1 MRFTIFQESR
11 VGKRR
16 TNQDRVAYSYTRDAL
31 LLVLADG
38 MGGHLYG
45 EVAAQISV
53 QFIAQSFQQEARPKV
68 SDPVL
73 FLSRVLSNAH
83 HAILDYAFDKQLS
96 DVPRTT
102 IVACLVQEGVAHWA
116 HAGDSRL
123 YMIRKGKL
131 AAQTRDHSRVQL
143 MLDQGLL
150 DAEAAAVH
158 PGRNR
163 IFSCLGGNHPPQIEF
178 SRGVSLINGDVL
190 AICSD
195 GVWGP
200 LDADTIVGTLADGRV
215 MDAVPKLMNE
225 AETLGG
231 AQCDNMTLIAMTWH
245 DDQQEDIPDTVST
258 RTMPADAYTT
268 RWKAS
273 GAASATRKTSARTR
287 SSAPSARST
296 PRSTSSSEPR
306 HARAGAPPRLARSRR
321 PAPTRCSAPAGR
333 PQRMR
338 WDESSC
344 HEPPRPPD
352 GSPSVD
358 SRAARLSRVVST
370 SHACNSRST
379 APKWKTASLV
389 RIARN
394 PFKSFATP
402 TASMLA

>member
-11 VGKRR
+11 VGKRK

-178 SRGVSLINGDVL
+178 SRGASLANGDVI

-200 LDADTIVGTLADGRV
+200 LEPETLVKSLADGRV
-215 MDAVPKLMNE
+215 MESVPKVMNE
-225 AETLGG
+225 AELLGG
-231 AQCDNMTLIAMTWH
+231 HQCDNMTLIAMTWH
-245 DDQQEDIPDTVST
+245 DDHQEDIPDTVST

-268 RWKAS
+268 QMEGFGRGKREQEDLSEDEIERAIREIN
-273 GAASATRKTSARTR
+273 AAIHK
-287 SSAPSARST
+287 
-296 PRSTSSSEPR
+296 
-306 HARAGAPPRLARSRR
+306 
-321 PAPTRCSAPAGR
+321 
-333 PQRMR
+333 
-338 WDESSC
+338 
-344 HEPPRPPD
+344 
-352 GSPSVD
+352 
-358 SRAARLSRVVST
+358 
-370 SHACNSRST
+370 
-379 APKWKTASLV
+379 
-389 RIARN
+389 
-394 PFKSFATP
+394 FK
-402 TASMLA
+402 

>member
-1 MRFTIFQESR
+1 MRFTIYQESR

-68 SDPVL
+68 SDPIL

-102 IVACLVQEGVAHWA
+102 IVACLIQDGVAHWA

-123 YMIRKGKL
+123 YLIRRNKVF
-131 AAQTRDHSRVQL
+131 AQTRDHSRVQL

-150 DAEAAAVH
+150 DAEAAASH

-178 SRGVSLINGDVL
+178 SRGASLANGDVI

-200 LDADTIVGTLADGRV
+200 LEPETLVKSLADGRV
-215 MDAVPKLMNE
+215 MESVPKVMNE
-225 AETLGG
+225 AELLGG
-231 AQCDNMTLIAMTWH
+231 HQCDNMTLIAMTWH

-268 RWKAS
+268 QMEGFGR
-273 GAASATRKTSARTR
+273 
-287 SSAPSARST
+287 
-296 PRSTSSSEPR
+296 
-306 HARAGAPPRLARSRR
+306 RR
-321 PAPTRCSAPAGR
+321 PDQEDLSE
-333 PQRMR
+333 
-338 WDESSC
+338 DEI
-344 HEPPRPPD
+344 EKAIREIN
-352 GSPSVD
+352 
-358 SRAARLSRVVST
+358 AAI
-370 SHACNSRST
+370 H
-379 APKWKTASLV
+379 K
-389 RIARN
+389 
-394 PFKSFATP
+394 FK
-402 TASMLA
+402 

>member
-11 VGKRR
+11 VGKRK

-123 YMIRKGKL
+123 YMIRKNKL

-200 LDADTIVGTLADGRV
+200 LEPETLVKSLADGRV
-215 MDAVPKLMNE
+215 MESVPKVMNE
-225 AETLGG
+225 AELLGG
-231 AQCDNMTLIAMTWH
+231 HQCDNMTLIAMTWH

-268 RWKAS
+268 QMEGFGRSKRDQEDLSEDEIERAIREIN
-273 GAASATRKTSARTR
+273 AAIHK
-287 SSAPSARST
+287 
-296 PRSTSSSEPR
+296 
-306 HARAGAPPRLARSRR
+306 
-321 PAPTRCSAPAGR
+321 
-333 PQRMR
+333 
-338 WDESSC
+338 
-344 HEPPRPPD
+344 
-352 GSPSVD
+352 
-358 SRAARLSRVVST
+358 
-370 SHACNSRST
+370 
-379 APKWKTASLV
+379 
-389 RIARN
+389 
-394 PFKSFATP
+394 FK
-402 TASMLA
+402 

>member
-11 VGKRR
+11 IGKRR

-31 LLVLADG
+31 LMVLADG

-45 EVAAQISV
+45 EIAAQISV

-83 HAILDYAFDKQLS
+83 HAILDYAFDKHLT
-96 DVPRTT
+96 DIPRTT
-102 IVACLVQEGVAHWA
+102 IVACLIQDGVAHWA

-123 YMIRKGKL
+123 YMIRKGR
-131 AAQTRDHSRVQL
+131 QTRDHSRVQL

-178 SRGVSLINGDVL
+178 SRGVSLANGDVV

-200 LDADTIVGTLADGRV
+200 LEPGSLVNTLSDGRV
-215 MDAVPKLMNE
+215 MESVPRLMNE
-225 AETLGG
+225 AEELGG
-231 AQCDNMTLIAMTWH
+231 HQCDNMTLIAMTWH
-245 DDQQEDIPDTVST
+245 DDHQEDIPDTVST

-268 RWKAS
+268 QMEGFGRGKREQEDLSEDEIEKAIREIN
-273 GAASATRKTSARTR
+273 AAIHK
-287 SSAPSARST
+287 
-296 PRSTSSSEPR
+296 
-306 HARAGAPPRLARSRR
+306 
-321 PAPTRCSAPAGR
+321 
-333 PQRMR
+333 
-338 WDESSC
+338 
-344 HEPPRPPD
+344 
-352 GSPSVD
+352 
-358 SRAARLSRVVST
+358 
-370 SHACNSRST
+370 
-379 APKWKTASLV
+379 
-389 RIARN
+389 
-394 PFKSFATP
+394 FK
-402 TASMLA
+402 

>member
-11 VGKRR
+11 IGKRR

-31 LLVLADG
+31 LMVLADG

-68 SDPVL
+68 TDPVL

-83 HAILDYAFDKQLS
+83 HAILDYAFDKHLA
-96 DVPRTT
+96 DIPRTT
-102 IVACLVQEGVAHWA
+102 IVACLIQEGVAHWA

-123 YMIRKGKL
+123 YLIRKGRL
-131 AAQTRDHSRVQL
+131 VAQTRDHSRVQL

-178 SRGVSLINGDVL
+178 SRGASLANGDVV

-200 LDADTIVGTLADGRV
+200 LEADALIGALADGRV
-215 MDAVPKLMNE
+215 MESVPKIMNE
-225 AETLGG
+225 AELLGG
-231 AQCDNMTLIAMTWH
+231 HQCDNMTLIAMTWH
-245 DDQQEDIPDTVST
+245 DDHQEDIPDTVST

-268 RWKAS
+268 QMEGFGRGKREQEDLSEDEIERAIREIN
-273 GAASATRKTSARTR
+273 AAIHK
-287 SSAPSARST
+287 
-296 PRSTSSSEPR
+296 
-306 HARAGAPPRLARSRR
+306 
-321 PAPTRCSAPAGR
+321 
-333 PQRMR
+333 
-338 WDESSC
+338 
-344 HEPPRPPD
+344 
-352 GSPSVD
+352 
-358 SRAARLSRVVST
+358 
-370 SHACNSRST
+370 
-379 APKWKTASLV
+379 
-389 RIARN
+389 
-394 PFKSFATP
+394 FK
-402 TASMLA
+402 

>member
-31 LLVLADG
+31 LMVLADG

-68 SDPVL
+68 TDPVL

-83 HAILDYAFDKQLS
+83 HAILDYAFDKHLA
-96 DVPRTT
+96 DIPRTT
-102 IVACLVQEGVAHWA
+102 IVACLIQEGVAHWA

-123 YMIRKGKL
+123 YLIRRGRL

-143 MLDQGLL
+143 MLDQGML

-158 PGRNR
+158 PCRNR

-178 SRGVSLINGDVL
+178 SRGVSLANGDVV

-200 LDADTIVGTLADGRV
+200 LDADTLVGTLADGRV
-215 MDAVPKLMNE
+215 MESVPKVMNE
-225 AETLGG
+225 AELLGG

-245 DDQQEDIPDTVST
+245 DDHQEDIPDTVST

-268 RWKAS
+268 QMEGFGRGKREQEDLSEDEIEMAIREIN
-273 GAASATRKTSARTR
+273 AAIHK
-287 SSAPSARST
+287 
-296 PRSTSSSEPR
+296 
-306 HARAGAPPRLARSRR
+306 
-321 PAPTRCSAPAGR
+321 
-333 PQRMR
+333 
-338 WDESSC
+338 
-344 HEPPRPPD
+344 
-352 GSPSVD
+352 
-358 SRAARLSRVVST
+358 
-370 SHACNSRST
+370 
-379 APKWKTASLV
+379 
-389 RIARN
+389 
-394 PFKSFATP
+394 FK
-402 TASMLA
+402 

>member
-11 VGKRR
+11 IGKRR

-31 LLVLADG
+31 LMVLADG

-45 EVAAQISV
+45 EIAAQISV

-83 HAILDYAFDKQLS
+83 HSILDYAFDKHLT
-96 DVPRTT
+96 DIPRTT
-102 IVACLVQEGVAHWA
+102 VVACLIQDGVAHWA

-123 YMIRKGKL
+123 YLIRKGRL
-131 AAQTRDHSRVQL
+131 LYQTRDHSRVQL

-178 SRGVSLINGDVL
+178 SRGVSLANGDVV

-200 LDADTIVGTLADGRV
+200 LEPGSLVSTLSDGRV
-215 MDAVPKLMNE
+215 MESVPRLMNE
-225 AETLGG
+225 AEELGG
-231 AQCDNMTLIAMTWH
+231 HQCDNMTLIAMTWH
-245 DDQQEDIPDTVST
+245 DDHQEDIPDTVST

-268 RWKAS
+268 QMEGFGRGKREQEDLSEDEIEKAIREIN
-273 GAASATRKTSARTR
+273 AAIHK
-287 SSAPSARST
+287 
-296 PRSTSSSEPR
+296 
-306 HARAGAPPRLARSRR
+306 
-321 PAPTRCSAPAGR
+321 
-333 PQRMR
+333 
-338 WDESSC
+338 
-344 HEPPRPPD
+344 
-352 GSPSVD
+352 
-358 SRAARLSRVVST
+358 
-370 SHACNSRST
+370 
-379 APKWKTASLV
+379 
-389 RIARN
+389 
-394 PFKSFATP
+394 FK
-402 TASMLA
+402 

>member
-11 VGKRR
+11 IGKRR

-31 LLVLADG
+31 LMVLADG

-45 EVAAQISV
+45 EIAAQISV

-83 HAILDYAFDKQLS
+83 HAILDYAFDKHLT
-96 DVPRTT
+96 DIPRTT
-102 IVACLVQEGVAHWA
+102 VVACLIQDGVAHWA

-123 YMIRKGKL
+123 YMIRKGRL
-131 AAQTRDHSRVQL
+131 LYQTRDHSRVQL

-178 SRGVSLINGDVL
+178 SRGVSLANGDVV

-200 LDADTIVGTLADGRV
+200 LEPGSLVNTLSDGRV
-215 MDAVPKLMNE
+215 MESVPRLMNE
-225 AETLGG
+225 AEELGG
-231 AQCDNMTLIAMTWH
+231 HQCDNMTLIAMTWH
-245 DDQQEDIPDTVST
+245 DDHQEDIPDTVST

-268 RWKAS
+268 QMEGFGRGK
-273 GAASATRKTSARTR
+273 REQEDL
-287 SSAPSARST
+287 
-296 PRSTSSSEPR
+296 SE
-306 HARAGAPPRLARSRR
+306 
-321 PAPTRCSAPAGR
+321 
-333 PQRMR
+333 
-338 WDESSC
+338 DE
-344 HEPPRPPD
+344 
-352 GSPSVD
+352 
-358 SRAARLSRVVST
+358 
-370 SHACNSRST
+370 
-379 APKWKTASLV
+379 
-389 RIARN
+389 I
-394 PFKSFATP
+394 
-402 TASMLA
+402 

>member
-11 VGKRR
+11 IGKRR

-31 LLVLADG
+31 LMVLADG

-45 EVAAQISV
+45 EIAAQISV

-83 HAILDYAFDKQLS
+83 HAILDYAFDKHLT
-96 DVPRTT
+96 DIPRTT
-102 IVACLVQEGVAHWA
+102 VVACLIQEGVAHWA

-123 YMIRKGKL
+123 YMIRKGRL
-131 AAQTRDHSRVQL
+131 VAQTRDHSRVQL

-178 SRGVSLINGDVL
+178 SRGVSLVNGDVV

-200 LDADTIVGTLADGRV
+200 LEPGSLVNTLSDGRV
-215 MDAVPKLMNE
+215 MESVPRLMNE
-225 AETLGG
+225 AEELGG
-231 AQCDNMTLIAMTWH
+231 HQCDNMTLIAMTWH
-245 DDQQEDIPDTVST
+245 DDHQEDIPDTVST

-268 RWKAS
+268 QMEGFGRGKREQEDLSEDEIEKAIREIN
-273 GAASATRKTSARTR
+273 AAIHK
-287 SSAPSARST
+287 
-296 PRSTSSSEPR
+296 
-306 HARAGAPPRLARSRR
+306 
-321 PAPTRCSAPAGR
+321 
-333 PQRMR
+333 
-338 WDESSC
+338 
-344 HEPPRPPD
+344 
-352 GSPSVD
+352 
-358 SRAARLSRVVST
+358 
-370 SHACNSRST
+370 
-379 APKWKTASLV
+379 
-389 RIARN
+389 
-394 PFKSFATP
+394 FK
-402 TASMLA
+402 

>member
-11 VGKRR
+11 IGKRR

-31 LLVLADG
+31 LMVLADG

-45 EVAAQISV
+45 EIAAQISV

-83 HAILDYAFDKQLS
+83 HAILDYAFDKHLT
-96 DVPRTT
+96 DIPRTT
-102 IVACLVQEGVAHWA
+102 IVACLIQDGVAHWA

-123 YMIRKGKL
+123 YMIRKGRL
-131 AAQTRDHSRVQL
+131 LYQTRDHSRVQL

-178 SRGVSLINGDVL
+178 SRGVSLANGDVV

-200 LDADTIVGTLADGRV
+200 LEPGSLVNTLSDGRV
-215 MDAVPKLMNE
+215 MESVPRLMNE
-225 AETLGG
+225 AEELGG
-231 AQCDNMTLIAMTWH
+231 HQCDNMTLIAMTWH
-245 DDQQEDIPDTVST
+245 DDHQEDIPDTVST

-268 RWKAS
+268 QMEGFGRGKREQEDLSEDEIEKAIREIN
-273 GAASATRKTSARTR
+273 AAIHK
-287 SSAPSARST
+287 
-296 PRSTSSSEPR
+296 
-306 HARAGAPPRLARSRR
+306 
-321 PAPTRCSAPAGR
+321 
-333 PQRMR
+333 
-338 WDESSC
+338 
-344 HEPPRPPD
+344 
-352 GSPSVD
+352 
-358 SRAARLSRVVST
+358 
-370 SHACNSRST
+370 
-379 APKWKTASLV
+379 
-389 RIARN
+389 
-394 PFKSFATP
+394 FK
-402 TASMLA
+402 

>member
-200 LDADTIVGTLADGRV
+200 LTVETIVGTLADGRV

-231 AQCDNMTLIAMTWH
+231 PQCDNLTLIAMTWH

-258 RTMPADAYTT
+258 RTMPADANTT
-268 RWKAS
+268 QMEGFGRNRRDQEDLSEDEIERAIREIN
-273 GAASATRKTSARTR
+273 AAIHKF
-287 SSAPSARST
+287 
-296 PRSTSSSEPR
+296 
-306 HARAGAPPRLARSRR
+306 
-321 PAPTRCSAPAGR
+321 
-333 PQRMR
+333 M
-338 WDESSC
+338 
-344 HEPPRPPD
+344 
-352 GSPSVD
+352 
-358 SRAARLSRVVST
+358 
-370 SHACNSRST
+370 
-379 APKWKTASLV
+379 
-389 RIARN
+389 
-394 PFKSFATP
+394 
-402 TASMLA
+402 

>member
-1 MRFTIFQESR
+1 MRFTIYQESR

-83 HAILDYAFDKQLS
+83 HAILDYAFDRQLA

-102 IVACLVQEGVAHWA
+102 IVACLIQDGVAHWA

-123 YMIRKGKL
+123 YMLRRNKVI
-131 AAQTRDHSRVQL
+131 AQTRDHSRVQL

-158 PGRNR
+158 PSRNR

-178 SRGVSLINGDVL
+178 SRAIGLLNGDVI

-200 LDADTIVGTLADGRV
+200 LDTETLASTLSNGRV
-215 MDAVPKLMNE
+215 MDDVPALMDLAE
-225 AETLGG
+225 AAGG
-231 AQCDNMTLIAMTWH
+231 MQCDNLTLIAMAWH
-245 DDQQEDIPDTVST
+245 DDSQADNGETVST
-258 RTMPADAYTT
+258 RGMPIDAYTT
-268 RWKAS
+268 QMEGFGRKKGEQDDLSEDEIEKAIREIN
-273 GAASATRKTSARTR
+273 AAIHK
-287 SSAPSARST
+287 
-296 PRSTSSSEPR
+296 
-306 HARAGAPPRLARSRR
+306 
-321 PAPTRCSAPAGR
+321 
-333 PQRMR
+333 
-338 WDESSC
+338 
-344 HEPPRPPD
+344 
-352 GSPSVD
+352 
-358 SRAARLSRVVST
+358 
-370 SHACNSRST
+370 
-379 APKWKTASLV
+379 
-389 RIARN
+389 
-394 PFKSFATP
+394 FK
-402 TASMLA
+402 

>member
-11 VGKRR
+11 IGKRR

-31 LLVLADG
+31 LMVLADG

-68 SDPVL
+68 TDPVL

-83 HAILDYAFDKQLS
+83 HAILDYAFDKHLA
-96 DVPRTT
+96 DIPRTT
-102 IVACLVQEGVAHWA
+102 IVACLIQEGVAHWA

-123 YMIRKGKL
+123 YMIRKGRL
-131 AAQTRDHSRVQL
+131 VAQTRDHSRVQL

-178 SRGVSLINGDVL
+178 SRGAALANGDVI

-200 LDADTIVGTLADGRV
+200 LEPEALVKSLADGRV
-215 MDAVPKLMNE
+215 MESVPKVMNE
-225 AETLGG
+225 AELLGG
-231 AQCDNMTLIAMTWH
+231 HQCDNMTLIAMTWH
-245 DDQQEDIPDTVST
+245 DDHQEDIPDTVST

-268 RWKAS
+268 QMEGFGRGKREQEDLSEDEIERAIREIN
-273 GAASATRKTSARTR
+273 AAIHK
-287 SSAPSARST
+287 
-296 PRSTSSSEPR
+296 
-306 HARAGAPPRLARSRR
+306 
-321 PAPTRCSAPAGR
+321 
-333 PQRMR
+333 
-338 WDESSC
+338 
-344 HEPPRPPD
+344 
-352 GSPSVD
+352 
-358 SRAARLSRVVST
+358 
-370 SHACNSRST
+370 
-379 APKWKTASLV
+379 
-389 RIARN
+389 
-394 PFKSFATP
+394 FK
-402 TASMLA
+402 

>member
-200 LDADTIVGTLADGRV
+200 LTVETIVGTLADGRV

-258 RTMPADAYTT
+258 RTMPADANTT
-268 RWKAS
+268 QMEGFGRNRRDQEDLSEDEIERAIREIN
-273 GAASATRKTSARTR
+273 AAIHK
-287 SSAPSARST
+287 
-296 PRSTSSSEPR
+296 
-306 HARAGAPPRLARSRR
+306 
-321 PAPTRCSAPAGR
+321 
-333 PQRMR
+333 
-338 WDESSC
+338 
-344 HEPPRPPD
+344 
-352 GSPSVD
+352 
-358 SRAARLSRVVST
+358 
-370 SHACNSRST
+370 
-379 APKWKTASLV
+379 
-389 RIARN
+389 
-394 PFKSFATP
+394 FK
-402 TASMLA
+402 

>member
-11 VGKRR
+11 VGKRK

-45 EVAAQISV
+45 EVAAQFSV

-123 YMIRKGKL
+123 YMIRKNKL

-200 LDADTIVGTLADGRV
+200 LDADTIVNTLADGRV
-215 MDAVPKLMNE
+215 MDGVPKLMNQ

-231 AQCDNMTLIAMTWH
+231 PQCDNMTLIAMTWH

-268 RWKAS
+268 QMEGFGRSKRDQEDLSEDEIERAIREIN
-273 GAASATRKTSARTR
+273 AAIHK
-287 SSAPSARST
+287 
-296 PRSTSSSEPR
+296 
-306 HARAGAPPRLARSRR
+306 
-321 PAPTRCSAPAGR
+321 
-333 PQRMR
+333 
-338 WDESSC
+338 
-344 HEPPRPPD
+344 
-352 GSPSVD
+352 
-358 SRAARLSRVVST
+358 
-370 SHACNSRST
+370 
-379 APKWKTASLV
+379 
-389 RIARN
+389 
-394 PFKSFATP
+394 FK
-402 TASMLA
+402 

>member
-200 LDADTIVGTLADGRV
+200 LTVETIVGTLADGRV

-231 AQCDNMTLIAMTWH
+231 PQCDNLTLIAMTWH
-245 DDQQEDIPDTVST
+245 NDQQEDIPDTVST
-258 RTMPADAYTT
+258 RTMPADANTT
-268 RWKAS
+268 QMEGFGRNRRDQEDLSEDEIERAIREIN
-273 GAASATRKTSARTR
+273 AAIHK
-287 SSAPSARST
+287 
-296 PRSTSSSEPR
+296 
-306 HARAGAPPRLARSRR
+306 
-321 PAPTRCSAPAGR
+321 
-333 PQRMR
+333 
-338 WDESSC
+338 
-344 HEPPRPPD
+344 
-352 GSPSVD
+352 
-358 SRAARLSRVVST
+358 
-370 SHACNSRST
+370 
-379 APKWKTASLV
+379 
-389 RIARN
+389 
-394 PFKSFATP
+394 FK
-402 TASMLA
+402 

>member
-11 VGKRR
+11 IGKRR

-31 LLVLADG
+31 LMVLADG

-45 EVAAQISV
+45 EIAAQISV

-83 HAILDYAFDKQLS
+83 HAILDYAFDKHLT
-96 DVPRTT
+96 DIPRTT
-102 IVACLVQEGVAHWA
+102 VVACLIQDGVAHWA

-123 YMIRKGKL
+123 YMIRKGRL
-131 AAQTRDHSRVQL
+131 LYQTRDHSRVQL

-178 SRGVSLINGDVL
+178 SRGVSLANGDVV

-200 LDADTIVGTLADGRV
+200 LEPGSLVNTLSDGRV
-215 MDAVPKLMNE
+215 MESVPRLMNE
-225 AETLGG
+225 AEELGG
-231 AQCDNMTLIAMTWH
+231 HQCDNMTLIAMTWH
-245 DDQQEDIPDTVST
+245 DDHQEDIPDTVST

-268 RWKAS
+268 QMEGFGRGKREQEDLSEDEIEKAIREIN
-273 GAASATRKTSARTR
+273 AAIHK
-287 SSAPSARST
+287 
-296 PRSTSSSEPR
+296 
-306 HARAGAPPRLARSRR
+306 
-321 PAPTRCSAPAGR
+321 
-333 PQRMR
+333 
-338 WDESSC
+338 
-344 HEPPRPPD
+344 
-352 GSPSVD
+352 
-358 SRAARLSRVVST
+358 
-370 SHACNSRST
+370 
-379 APKWKTASLV
+379 
-389 RIARN
+389 
-394 PFKSFATP
+394 FK
-402 TASMLA
+402 

>member
-1 MRFTIFQESR
+1 M
-11 VGKRR
+11 V
-16 TNQDRVAYSYTRDAL
+16 NL
-31 LLVLADG
+31 
-38 MGGHLYG
+38 MCGHLYG

-123 YMIRKGKL
+123 YMIRKNKL

-200 LDADTIVGTLADGRV
+200 LDADTIVNTLADGRV
-215 MDAVPKLMNE
+215 MDGVPKLMNQ

-231 AQCDNMTLIAMTWH
+231 PQCDNMTLIAMTWH

-268 RWKAS
+268 QMEGFGRSKRDQEDLSEDEIERAIREIN
-273 GAASATRKTSARTR
+273 AAIHK
-287 SSAPSARST
+287 
-296 PRSTSSSEPR
+296 
-306 HARAGAPPRLARSRR
+306 
-321 PAPTRCSAPAGR
+321 
-333 PQRMR
+333 
-338 WDESSC
+338 
-344 HEPPRPPD
+344 
-352 GSPSVD
+352 
-358 SRAARLSRVVST
+358 
-370 SHACNSRST
+370 
-379 APKWKTASLV
+379 
-389 RIARN
+389 
-394 PFKSFATP
+394 FK
-402 TASMLA
+402 

>member
-11 VGKRR
+11 VGKRK

-116 HAGDSRL
+116 HAGDSWL
-123 YMIRKGKL
+123 YMIRKNKL

-200 LDADTIVGTLADGRV
+200 LDADTIVNTLADGRV
-215 MDAVPKLMNE
+215 MDGVPKLMNQ

-231 AQCDNMTLIAMTWH
+231 PQCDNMTLIAMTWH

-268 RWKAS
+268 QMEGFGRSKRDQEDLSEDEIERAIREIN
-273 GAASATRKTSARTR
+273 AAIHK
-287 SSAPSARST
+287 
-296 PRSTSSSEPR
+296 
-306 HARAGAPPRLARSRR
+306 
-321 PAPTRCSAPAGR
+321 
-333 PQRMR
+333 
-338 WDESSC
+338 
-344 HEPPRPPD
+344 
-352 GSPSVD
+352 
-358 SRAARLSRVVST
+358 
-370 SHACNSRST
+370 
-379 APKWKTASLV
+379 
-389 RIARN
+389 
-394 PFKSFATP
+394 FK
-402 TASMLA
+402 

>member
-11 VGKRR
+11 IGKRR

-31 LLVLADG
+31 LMVLADG

-45 EVAAQISV
+45 EIAAQISV

-68 SDPVL
+68 TDPVL

-83 HAILDYAFDKQLS
+83 HAILDYAFDKHLA
-96 DVPRTT
+96 DIPRTT
-102 IVACLVQEGVAHWA
+102 IVACLIQDGVAHWA

-123 YMIRKGKL
+123 YLIRKGRL
-131 AAQTRDHSRVQL
+131 LYQTRDHSRVQL

-178 SRGVSLINGDVL
+178 SRGVSLANGDVV

-200 LDADTIVGTLADGRV
+200 LDPGQLVDTLSDGRV
-215 MDAVPKLMNE
+215 MDSVPKLMTE

-231 AQCDNMTLIAMTWH
+231 HQCDNMTLIAMTWH

-258 RTMPADAYTT
+258 RTMPLDAYTT
-268 RWKAS
+268 QMEGFGRGKRDQEDLSEDEIEMAIREIN
-273 GAASATRKTSARTR
+273 AAIHK
-287 SSAPSARST
+287 
-296 PRSTSSSEPR
+296 
-306 HARAGAPPRLARSRR
+306 
-321 PAPTRCSAPAGR
+321 
-333 PQRMR
+333 
-338 WDESSC
+338 
-344 HEPPRPPD
+344 
-352 GSPSVD
+352 
-358 SRAARLSRVVST
+358 
-370 SHACNSRST
+370 
-379 APKWKTASLV
+379 
-389 RIARN
+389 
-394 PFKSFATP
+394 FK
-402 TASMLA
+402 

>member
-1 MRFTIFQESR
+1 
-11 VGKRR
+11 
-16 TNQDRVAYSYTRDAL
+16 
-31 LLVLADG
+31 
-38 MGGHLYG
+38 
-45 EVAAQISV
+45 V

-200 LDADTIVGTLADGRV
+200 STPTPSSSTLADGRV
-215 MDAVPKLMNE
+215 MDGVPKLMNE

-268 RWKAS
+268 QMEGFGRSKRDQEDLSEDEIERAIREIN
-273 GAASATRKTSARTR
+273 AAIHK
-287 SSAPSARST
+287 
-296 PRSTSSSEPR
+296 
-306 HARAGAPPRLARSRR
+306 
-321 PAPTRCSAPAGR
+321 
-333 PQRMR
+333 
-338 WDESSC
+338 
-344 HEPPRPPD
+344 
-352 GSPSVD
+352 
-358 SRAARLSRVVST
+358 
-370 SHACNSRST
+370 
-379 APKWKTASLV
+379 
-389 RIARN
+389 
-394 PFKSFATP
+394 FK
-402 TASMLA
+402 

>member
-11 VGKRR
+11 VGKRK

-123 YMIRKGKL
+123 YMIRKNKL

-178 SRGVSLINGDVL
+178 SRGVSLVNGDVV

-200 LDADTIVGTLADGRV
+200 LEPGSLVSTLSDGRV
-215 MDAVPKLMNE
+215 MESVPRLMNE
-225 AETLGG
+225 AEELGG
-231 AQCDNMTLIAMTWH
+231 HQCDNMTLIAMTWH
-245 DDQQEDIPDTVST
+245 DDHQEDIPDTVST

-268 RWKAS
+268 QMEGFGRSKRDQEDLSEDEIERAIREIN
-273 GAASATRKTSARTR
+273 AAIHK
-287 SSAPSARST
+287 
-296 PRSTSSSEPR
+296 
-306 HARAGAPPRLARSRR
+306 
-321 PAPTRCSAPAGR
+321 
-333 PQRMR
+333 
-338 WDESSC
+338 
-344 HEPPRPPD
+344 
-352 GSPSVD
+352 
-358 SRAARLSRVVST
+358 
-370 SHACNSRST
+370 
-379 APKWKTASLV
+379 
-389 RIARN
+389 
-394 PFKSFATP
+394 FK
-402 TASMLA
+402 

>member
-200 LDADTIVGTLADGRV
+200 LTVETIVGTLADGRV

-225 AETLGG
+225 AEILGG
-231 AQCDNMTLIAMTWH
+231 PQCDNLTLIAMTWH

-258 RTMPADAYTT
+258 RTMPADANTT
-268 RWKAS
+268 QMEGFGRNRRDQEDLSEDEIERAIREIN
-273 GAASATRKTSARTR
+273 AAIHK
-287 SSAPSARST
+287 
-296 PRSTSSSEPR
+296 
-306 HARAGAPPRLARSRR
+306 
-321 PAPTRCSAPAGR
+321 
-333 PQRMR
+333 
-338 WDESSC
+338 
-344 HEPPRPPD
+344 
-352 GSPSVD
+352 
-358 SRAARLSRVVST
+358 
-370 SHACNSRST
+370 
-379 APKWKTASLV
+379 
-389 RIARN
+389 
-394 PFKSFATP
+394 FK
-402 TASMLA
+402 

>member
-1 MRFTIFQESR
+1 
-11 VGKRR
+11 
-16 TNQDRVAYSYTRDAL
+16 
-31 LLVLADG
+31 

-83 HAILDYAFDKQLS
+83 HAILDYAFDKHLS

-178 SRGVSLINGDVL
+178 SRALADQRRRL

-200 LDADTIVGTLADGRV
+200 STRHHGHTLADARHGRRAQA
-215 MDAVPKLMNE
+215 DERGRA
-225 AETLGG
+225 LGG
-231 AQCDNMTLIAMTWH
+231 
-245 DDQQEDIPDTVST
+245 P
-258 RTMPADAYTT
+258 
-268 RWKAS
+268 
-273 GAASATRKTSARTR
+273 SATT
-287 SSAPSARST
+287 
-296 PRSTSSSEPR
+296 
-306 HARAGAPPRLARSRR
+306 
-321 PAPTRCSAPAGR
+321 
-333 PQRMR
+333 
-338 WDESSC
+338 
-344 HEPPRPPD
+344 
-352 GSPSVD
+352 
-358 SRAARLSRVVST
+358 
-370 SHACNSRST
+370 
-379 APKWKTASLV
+379 
-389 RIARN
+389 
-394 PFKSFATP
+394 
-402 TASMLA
+402 

>member
-1 MRFTIFQESR
+1 MRLTIFQESR

-200 LDADTIVGTLADGRV
+200 LTVETIVGTLADGRV

-231 AQCDNMTLIAMTWH
+231 PQCDNLTLIAMTWH

-258 RTMPADAYTT
+258 RTMPADANTT
-268 RWKAS
+268 QMEGFGRNRRDQEDLSEDEIERAIREIN
-273 GAASATRKTSARTR
+273 AAIHK
-287 SSAPSARST
+287 
-296 PRSTSSSEPR
+296 
-306 HARAGAPPRLARSRR
+306 
-321 PAPTRCSAPAGR
+321 
-333 PQRMR
+333 
-338 WDESSC
+338 
-344 HEPPRPPD
+344 
-352 GSPSVD
+352 
-358 SRAARLSRVVST
+358 
-370 SHACNSRST
+370 
-379 APKWKTASLV
+379 
-389 RIARN
+389 
-394 PFKSFATP
+394 FK
-402 TASMLA
+402 